1 MYPKTNKARY
11 IFSGLFIAVVFF
23 FCAKAEAQLDM
34 RLDVEKET
42 QKKVVL
48 AITDFV
54 FKGDG
59 SDIQG
64 IGKEAKGILRKDLI
78 LSELFS
84 PLPKPIYAELESIER
99 S

>member
-1 MYPKTNKARY
+1 MYLKTNRAG
-11 IFSGLFIAVVFF
+11 FTFFWFLIALGFF
-23 FCAKAEAQLDM
+23 FCVKAEAQLGM

-42 QKKVVL
+42 QKKVAL

-64 IGKEAKGILRKDLI
+64 IGKEAKGILKKDLV

-84 PLPKPIYAELESIER
+84 PLQKPVYEEL
-99 S
+99 